1 MNNWI
6 LPSALI
12 SIDFLPI
19 HEFRHVLLAVLLG
32 PAFTSC
38 SFSAQV
44 SFWWTQSDKS
54 RIAVILVSSIIMN
67 DLTKIS
73 KYKKPRIQCHIQFT
87 VPNNERGWKLPIVH
101 ERSSFSRVLS
111 QNKCSLSLSPSHQ
124 ECLYIKARTIPVY
137 SVLWIAGFTYWFGI
151 FFSLSLF
158 YLWPNMRV
166 QISLANITT

>member
-1 MNNWI
+1 MKVNQLQSLNFFYIKNKSFRNFLFQGMNNWI

-44 SFWWTQSDKS
+44 SFLWTQSDKS

-111 QNKCSLSLSPSHQ
+111 QNKCSLSLSLSSRVP
-124 ECLYIKARTIPVY
+124 LY
-137 SVLWIAGFTYWFGI
+137 
-151 FFSLSLF
+151 
-158 YLWPNMRV
+158 
-166 QISLANITT
+166 